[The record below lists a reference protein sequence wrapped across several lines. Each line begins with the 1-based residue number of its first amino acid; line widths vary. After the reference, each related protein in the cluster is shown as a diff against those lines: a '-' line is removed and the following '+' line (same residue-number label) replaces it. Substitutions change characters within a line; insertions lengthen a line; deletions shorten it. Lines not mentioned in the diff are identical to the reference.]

1 MNKIRIAIVGAGNCA
16 SSLIQGTHYYKGKNL
31 EDVIG
36 LMHGEI
42 GGYRPDDIRVVACF
56 DIDKRKVGKDLNE
69 AIFAAPNCT
78 TVFQKD
84 LPKAG
89 LKVRMGKIL
98 DGVSAHMADYNEKN
112 TFVPA
117 PEPEPTQNEVVK
129 VLKESGAEILVNY
142 LPVGSEDATRFYAE
156 CALEAGTA
164 FINNIPVF
172 IASNPEWGRRF
183 AEKNIPII
191 GDDIKSQLGATIT
204 HRVLTDLFKKRGIK
218 LDRTYQLNTG
228 GNTDFLNMLNRKRLA
243 SKKTSKTE
251 AVQSAARKRL
261 DADNIHVGP
270 SDYVPWQK
278 DNKVCFIR
286 MEGRIFGDVPIDL
299 EMRLSVEDSPNSAG
313 VAIDTIRCA
322 KLALDRGEGGVLLG
336 PSAYFCK
343 HPLRQFTDDEAYH
356 MTENFISGKTQET
369 SRKCL
374 IIAAG
379 KGMRLR
385 SKGDSKPLTPI
396 FGIPLIERVIMTAM
410 EAGANEFFV
419 VTGYQADPLKAF
431 LKDLSHRL
439 GVRITP
445 VDNEDWEKE
454 NGLSVLKG
462 QPYFQ
467 ESFLLLMADHLF
479 DPDIARELMSYPL
492 AEGEIVLGVD
502 QNTRNPMTDLQDVTR
517 VKTAEGGI
525 VEIGKGL
532 ESFDA
537 FDTGI
542 FYCRPALFQALSQ
555 CSEENGDATLSGAIQ
570 ILARE
575 NRAKVMEI
583 GDRFWID
590 VDDPNAFK
598 RAENALLSEIQ
609 EATSDVA
616 LQSENTA
623 EPIQEKITQDP

>member
-1 MNKIRIAIVGAGNCA
+1 MGIGNCA
-16 SSLIQGTHYYKGKNL
+16 SSLIQGIHYYKGKNL
-31 EDVIG
+31 ENAIG
-36 LMHGEI
+36 LMHKEI
-42 GGYRPDDIRVVACF
+42 GGYRPNDIRVVTAF
-56 DIDKRKVGKDLNE
+56 DIDKRKVGKDVNE
-69 AIFAAPNCT
+69 AVFSDPNCT
-78 TVFQKD
+78 TVFQAD
-84 LPKAG
+84 LPPTG
-89 LKVRMGKIL
+89 LKVRMGRIL
-98 DGVSAHMADYNEKN
+98 DGVSKHMANYKDEN
-112 TFVPA
+112 TFIPA
-117 PEPEPTQNEVVK
+117 DKPEPNQEEVVK
-129 VLKESGAEILVNY
+129 ILREAKAEVLVNY
-142 LPVGSEDATRFYAE
+142 LPVGSEEATKFYAE
-156 CALEAGTA
+156 CALEAGVA

-172 IASNPEWGRRF
+172 IASNPEWGQRF
-183 AEKNIPII
+183 AKKNVPII
-191 GDDIKSQLGATIT
+191 GDDIKSQFGATIT

-218 LDRTYQLNTG
+218 LERTYQLNTG
-228 GNTDFLNMLNRKRLA
+228 GNTDFLNMLNRDRLA

-251 AVQSAARKRL
+251 AVQSAAEKRL
-261 DADNIHVGP
+261 DSDNIHVGP

-286 MEGRIFGDVPIDL
+286 MEGRIFGDVPINL

-322 KLALDRGEGGVLLG
+322 KLALDRGEGGVLHG

-356 MTENFISGKTQET
+356 MTENFIAGKTQGK
-369 SRKCL
+369 SKKCL

-385 SKGDSKPLTPI
+385 SRGESKPLTPI
-396 FGIPLIERVIMTAM
+396 FGIPLIERVITSAM

-431 LKDLSHRL
+431 LEDLSYRL

-462 QPYFQ
+462 RQYFQ
-467 ESFLLLMADHLF
+467 EPFLLLMADHLF
-479 DPDIARELMSYPL
+479 DPAIARELMDYPL
-492 AEGEIVLGVD
+492 SEEEIVLGVD
-502 QNTRNPMTDLQDVTR
+502 RNTKNPLIDLQDVTR
-517 VKTAEGGI
+517 VKTTDGNI
-525 VEIGKGL
+525 LEIGKRL
-532 ESFDA
+532 EKFDA

-542 FYCRPALFQALSQ
+542 FFCRPTFFKALEQ
-555 CSEENGDATLSGAIQ
+555 CSKENGDTTLSGAVQ

-575 NRAKVMEI
+575 NKAKTVDI

-590 VDDPNAFK
+590 VDDPEAFK

-609 EATSDVA
+609 EST
-616 LQSENTA
+616 ENTSSESKTNI
-623 EPIQEKITQDP
+623 EPVRENIRENR